1 MRIAVDAMGGDA
13 GPPVTVEGAVDAARD
28 YQIEVVLVG
37 DKATVE
43 GELARHQARHLPVA
57 VRHASQVVAMDEPP
71 SQALRR
77 KRDSSLRVAA
87 ELVRDGEAAAFI
99 SAGNT
104 GAAMAIAMFTL
115 GVLPGV
121 DRPAIAVVLPNLR
134 GRTIL
139 LDAGANMDPKPR
151 HLVQY
156 ALMGHVY
163 AQDILGVARP
173 RVGLLS
179 VGEEEGKGN
188 ELVREVFKTL
198 EGMPLNFVGNV
209 EGRDIYN
216 GSVDVV
222 VTDGFTGNVALKI
235 SESLADMIL
244 HLIREE
250 LTRTPV
256 AKLGAL
262 LVRPAFRRFWKR
274 VDYAELGGAPLL
286 GINGAC
292 IISHGA
298 SPARAVKNAI
308 RVAAEW
314 VRMDVNAHI
323 RAALTG
329 ELARTASGL
338 RTASTSRPSEPDAGA
353 RDDARRPSA
362 PAARPASPAREADPE
377 DQGPGPAGG
386 PRPA

>member
-1 MRIAVDAMGGDA
+1 MRIAVDAMGGDV
-13 GPPVTVEGAVDAARD
+13 GPTVTVEGAVAAAREGLAE
-28 YQIEVVLVG
+28 IVLVG
-37 DKATVE
+37 DKASVE
-43 GELARHQARHLPVA
+43 RELTRQAAAQLPIT
-57 VRHASQVVAMDEPP
+57 VRHASQVIAMDEPP
-71 SQALRR
+71 SHALRR
-77 KRDSSLRVAA
+77 KRDSSMRVAA
-87 ELVRDGEAAAFI
+87 ELVRDGEAAAFV

-121 DRPAIAVVLPNLR
+121 DRPAIAVPLPNLK

-139 LDAGANMDPKPR
+139 LDVGANVDPKPR
-151 HLVQY
+151 HLIQY
-156 ALMGHVY
+156 AVMGHVY
-163 AQDILGVARP
+163 ARDILGIARP

-198 EGMPLNFVGNV
+198 EAMPLNFAGNV
-209 EGRDIYN
+209 EGRDLYN

-235 SESLADMIL
+235 SESLADMIV

-250 LTRTPV
+250 LTRGPM

-274 VDYAELGGAPLL
+274 VDYNELGGAPLL
-286 GINGAC
+286 GINGVC

-298 SPARAVKNAI
+298 SPPRAVKNAI

-314 VRMDVNAHI
+314 VRTDVNAHI
-323 RAALTG
+323 RAALAG
-329 ELARTASGL
+329 EFGQ
-338 RTASTSRPSEPDAGA
+338 
-353 RDDARRPSA
+353 SA
-362 PAARPASPAREADPE
+362 A
-377 DQGPGPAGG
+377 G
-386 PRPA
+386 PRPTSASRVPDADEKRRDDEPRPPQAGGRLPDRPSRPGGS

>member
-1 MRIAVDAMGGDA
+1 MGGDH
-13 GPPVTVEGAVDAARD
+13 GPAVVVEGAATAVREFGASV
-28 YQIEVVLVG
+28 ILVG
-37 DKATVE
+37 DRDAIE
-43 GELARHQARHLPVA
+43 REIARLHVGSLGMEI
-57 VRHASQVVAMDEPP
+57 RHASQVVGMAESP

-87 ELVRDGEAAAFI
+87 ELVRDGHASAFI

-104 GAAMAIAMFTL
+104 GAAMAIAMFVI
-115 GVLPGV
+115 GVLRGI
-121 DRPAIAVVLPNLR
+121 DRPAIATVLPSLKR
-134 GRTIL
+134 ATLL
-139 LDAGANMDPKPR
+139 LDVGANVAPKPW
-151 HLVQY
+151 HLFQY

-163 AQDILGVARP
+163 ARDILGIDNP

-188 ELVREVFKTL
+188 DLTREAYEQLK
-198 EGMPLNFVGNV
+198 ESSINFVGNV

-216 GSVDVV
+216 SSVDVV

-235 SESLADMIL
+235 SESLADMII

-250 LTRTPV
+250 LTRTRM

-274 VDYAELGGAPLL
+274 VDYTELGGAPLL

-298 SPARAVKNAI
+298 SPPRAVKNAI
-308 RVAAEW
+308 RVAAQW
-314 VRMDVNAHI
+314 VRSDVNAHI
-323 RAALTG
+323 RAALAG
-329 ELARTASGL
+329 ELGQSAG
-338 RTASTSRPSEPDAGA
+338 GA
-353 RDDARRPSA
+353 R
-362 PAARPASPAREADPE
+362 
-377 DQGPGPAGG
+377 AGS
-386 PRPA
+386 R